1 MIQELWLLVMN
12 IFIILFLY
20 LFVLQ
25 LITQRLKYDTR
36 VTVLGHVQRG
46 GKPTAFDR
54 ILVFLLSFFIK
65 IKFNKNKKL

>member
-20 LFVLQ
+20 PFVLQ

-54 ILVFLLSFFIK
+54 ILVFLLSLFIK

>member
-1 MIQELWLLVMN
+1 MIQELWLLVMK

-20 LFVLQ
+20 PFVLQ

-54 ILVFLLSFFIK
+54 ILVFLLS
-65 IKFNKNKKL
+65 LH